1 MSRAKHDRVYIGMK
15 GHVLAIDR
23 STGVEAWRAKLKGGG
38 FVTLYR
44 EDRTLYA
51 GTSGELFCLDVDSGR
66 ILWHNP
72 LKGMG
77 LGLMTIL
84 GGAATPEL
92 TTQYV
97 SVAEH
102 LRRQSHASGT
112 HSG

>member
-1 MSRAKHDRVYIGMK
+1 MPRAKHDRIYVGIK

-23 STGVEAWRAKLKGGG
+23 ITGVEAWRAKLKGGG
-38 FVTLYR
+38 FVTLHR
-44 EDRTLYA
+44 DDRMLYA

-66 ILWHNP
+66 VLWHNA

-84 GGAATPEL
+84 GGAGTPEV

-102 LRRQSHASGT
+102 LKRQSHSAA